1 MGNSAFIWKA
11 LMKDGSIKK
20 DEDLNFRL
28 LEKEDIVRLYFDGPF
43 QFGVVAE
50 TGEFDALGT
59 SGIRLKLGEMELTR
73 PSKDLIE
80 YTDAEGFA
88 NIVGFSGPLESE
100 SYRFNVGYKWKDEEA
115 GISVELIE
123 FVDIKTQCMGINV
136 WISWNKDEVLPLTI
150 EAAGTSFSV
159 DMNLKKGVGTEE
171 VVYIGNS

>member
-1 MGNSAFIWKA
+1 MGNSTFTWKA
-11 LMKDGSIKK
+11 LMKDGSIKT

-28 LEKEDIVRLYFDGPF
+28 LEKENIVRLYFDGPF
-43 QFGVVAE
+43 QFGVVAD

-59 SGIRLKLGEMELTR
+59 SGIKLKLGETSLTR
-73 PSKDLIE
+73 PSMDLIE
-80 YTDAEGFA
+80 FTDAEGFA
-88 NIVGFSGPLESE
+88 NILGPCGPIESE
-100 SYRFNVGYKWKDEEA
+100 AYRFNVGYKWKDEEA

-136 WISWNKDEVLPLTI
+136 WVSWNKDEVLPLTI
-150 EAAGTSFSV
+150 EAAGTSFDV